1 MTRIFEAL
9 KKTQPAPAAVPFPP
23 PPPAKAGP
31 GPSAPAQLQT
41 VLGRAAAAVARSE
54 PEPTAVPETV
64 VATRLPADVVREL
77 AGLRVNLEAALDE
90 RTTRVVL
97 FMSSVGHEGTT
108 TVASQFASLLANDP
122 RLRVLVLDLN
132 PRRPA
137 LASRFGRDAARGRG
151 EAGDDEPRLALMR
164 LAPHSPGAG
173 VAAIAARALITSVAG
188 SYDWIIADGPPI
200 LDAPEMTD
208 IAPLADG
215 VVLVVRSGHTKR
227 PVVSRAVDLL
237 RKSGARVVGTVLN
250 RRRLEIPGFLYR
262 RI

>member
-23 PPPAKAGP
+23 PPAKAASAA
-31 GPSAPAQLQT
+31 PSPAALQT

-54 PEPTAVPETV
+54 PETTAAPETV

-77 AGLRVNLEAALDE
+77 AALRVNLEASFDE
-90 RTTRVVL
+90 RATRVVL
-97 FMSSVGHEGTT
+97 FVSSVAHEGTT
-108 TVASQFASLLANDP
+108 TVASQFASLLANDS
-122 RLRVLVLDLN
+122 RLRVLALDLN
-132 PRRPA
+132 ARRPA

-151 EAGDDEPRLALMR
+151 EAELDEPRLALMR
-164 LAPHSPGAG
+164 LAQHSPGAG
-173 VAAIAARALITSVAG
+173 VAPIAARALITSVAG
-188 SYDWIIADGPPI
+188 SYDWIIVDGPPI
-200 LDAPEMTD
+200 LDSPEMTD
-208 IAPLADG
+208 VAPLADG

>member
-23 PPPAKAGP
+23 PPAKAASAA
-31 GPSAPAQLQT
+31 PSPAALQT

-54 PEPTAVPETV
+54 PETM

-77 AGLRVNLEAALDE
+77 AALRVNLEASFDE
-90 RTTRVVL
+90 RATRVVL
-97 FMSSVGHEGTT
+97 FVSSVAHEGTT
-108 TVASQFASLLANDP
+108 TVASQFASLLANDS
-122 RLRVLVLDLN
+122 RLRVLALDLN
-132 PRRPA
+132 ARRPA

-151 EAGDDEPRLALMR
+151 EAELDEPRLALMR
-164 LAPHSPGAG
+164 LAQHSPGAG
-173 VAAIAARALITSVAG
+173 VAPIAARALITSVAG
-188 SYDWIIADGPPI
+188 SYDWIIVDGPPI
-200 LDAPEMTD
+200 LDSPEMTD
-208 IAPLADG
+208 VAPLADG